1 MHARNL
7 SRDLLL
13 TAAVAAVAG
22 SVAGYVMRN
31 ADAGADAGAEE
42 RDAPTPIAGAPE
54 ARARANG
61 DAAHAGAARVPPP
74 AAPRAAA
81 PPAPPAAADADADDD
96 DAPPVP
102 RPPTRDDERA
112 IRNALIVAPYDAEK
126 RDPAWAPRFEDTLR
140 TAFETWTSDNHV
152 TGLTMDALECRTTRC
167 RVVLR
172 YDDAILVDR
181 TLEALVTRSL
191 FDNPCTIHS
200 VGIDETTLAP
210 THALYFACAGHI

>member
-1 MHARNL
+1 MHTRNL

-22 SVAGYVMRN
+22 SVAGYVMRD
-31 ADAGADAGAEE
+31 ADAVADAGAEE
-42 RDAPTPIAGAPE
+42 RDAPTPNAGAPE
-54 ARARANG
+54 ARARADG
-61 DAAHAGAARVPPP
+61 DAAHADAPRLPPP

-81 PPAPPAAADADADDD
+81 LPAPPAAANADDD

-112 IRNALIVAPYDAEK
+112 IRNALIVAPYEAEK
-126 RDPAWAPRFEDTLR
+126 RDPAWAPGFEDTLR

-152 TGLTMDALECRTTRC
+152 AGLTLDALECRTTRC

-172 YDDAILVDR
+172 CDDAILVDR